1 MEFNVLGPV
10 RVTHEGA
17 PVALGGPQQQTIF
30 CVLLVHAGNVVS
42 ADRLIDEAWGETP
55 PDSARRTLQS
65 SVARLRKAL
74 NVDAEILRGRVPG
87 YVLEVEPSVIDSLVF
102 VTSVEDAAAVA
113 SSDPVAAS
121 EMLSSALGMWHG
133 RPFAGLA
140 ENAPSLYAE
149 TVRLEELRVTAVE
162 QRIECDLATGKHR
175 ELIPELEYLTNE
187 FPLRERFWHQLMT
200 ALYRSGRQSDA
211 LRSYQKARHILAVE
225 LGIEPGK
232 ELQQLEEGILLHE
245 PQLAT
250 DRDTQPP
257 PPPSQPPQPGRT
269 VRGYELREL
278 VRDRPNE
285 KVYRAYQPAM
295 GREVAV
301 TVIDPV
307 IAGEPDFIRTFDEAV
322 RRIARLEH
330 PHIVPVYDFWR
341 DPAGGFIVSRWVP
354 GLSLRAALERGPW
367 RWDPTAA
374 TIQQVGDAL
383 TSAHRKGIA
392 HGHLTAADV
401 VIDDES
407 NSHVTGFELS
417 LVSGGQA
424 ASDAGPAVRRADT
437 KALGVLLVE
446 ALTGTT
452 WEADRTGRDAW
463 VEAQLSQLP
472 QAVPPAVDELIR
484 RAACDVDD
492 AFQTPEEL
500 LIAIA
505 AAGPDRSATVGR
517 ADEAIENPYK
527 GLRPFQE
534 ADAQDFFGREAL
546 VDQLVAALAGPAS
559 TRFVAVV
566 GPSGCGKSSV
576 VRAGLIPAVRTDA
589 VRGTA
594 GWFVATM
601 VPGKYPFE
609 ELEAALLRIAGDPQP
624 GLGDLLTSDATGL
637 RRALKRLLPSG
648 DGELVLVVD
657 QMEELF
663 TMTDEATRSLFIDS
677 VVNAVTDPRSQIRVV
692 ATLRADFFDRPLQ
705 HPELGSLVDE
715 GLVNVIPLNPT
726 ELQQAITGPAN
737 RIGVDVDSDLV
748 GRMIADVAERPGALP
763 LLQYVLTELFDA
775 REAHRMTLDAYEA
788 IGGINGALGGR
799 AEEVFASLTH
809 PAREATRQLFLRLV
823 TIDEAAQETRN
834 RVSRRSLSAIADGAA
849 MSRAIDAFAA
859 ARLVA
864 FDADPVSGLPTVQV
878 AHEAIF
884 RAWPRLEEWID
895 ATRGARHSQRRL
907 GTAVTDWVEHDR
919 DADYLASGRRL
930 AEFQSLDA
938 DGQLALIPI
947 EREYVAASRHRDDA
961 ARRTRSRRRR
971 AVTVT
976 LLVAFIIAGTFAI
989 FAVVQRQNAEADA
1002 RTALARELA
1011 AASVAALD
1019 FDPELSTLL
1028 ALEAA
1033 EVTSTTDGVV
1043 LIQAEEALRLA
1054 VLENRL
1060 IRTIPNA
1067 TVGAFDHD
1075 GTHYAAGD
1083 GVGEVRLWD
1092 LSTGAVEQLPEPHRG
1107 EVTALAF
1114 GPDEHLVISA
1124 GFATTVTTVKVWD
1137 TSTGTVRTLRGHLGP
1152 VLDVA
1157 VSADG
1162 QRLATTGVDGTAR
1175 VWDLASD
1182 AAEELM
1188 IEPDATAAVAFDP
1201 LRPRLAVIDP
1211 FNPEVRLV
1219 DDETGE
1225 TVGTLPHRFLVTD
1238 LEFFPDGS
1246 LLATAMEDG
1255 IVTIWDSQT
1264 LTVVLSYGA
1273 RSLDLAVGRQ
1283 GDQLATA
1290 GEDGV
1295 VKVWGATSGVETLS
1309 LAGHRGQVTSLS
1321 FDAAGTRLASAG
1333 VDGTARIWDISYE
1346 GNREAANLV
1355 GIADPTRVEFSSDS
1369 RFLAASGT
1377 DDTNAPKAMIW
1388 DTGTWTLLHD
1398 LPGTVAV
1405 AVSPDG
1411 SRFATI
1417 DEHRLVTVRDM
1428 NGDVLIEPMQEG
1440 TPAVPDLVTAVAFTP
1455 DGALL
1460 ITGDAVGSVQLWEAD
1475 LSRLVVTM
1483 AGSHAGAVAGFET
1496 DATGRYL
1503 LSYGDAVGES
1513 ALVWDIDNARE
1524 VSAPEPPGLGLTA
1537 AALSSDGTVVL
1548 TGGRDGATRAW
1559 NAMTAEALDAPLL
1572 VGSGTVRGIAY
1583 SADGQRI
1590 ATASDDGTVRLWDAN
1605 TGELLI
1611 RWPAHGGGATD
1622 VSFSDDGHFLVS
1634 SGDDG
1639 TIRVYL
1645 AEVDDLVDL
1654 ARSRATRTLTDD
1666 ECRRFLHVE
1675 VCPSDT

>member
-17 PVALGGPQQQTIF
+17 PVALGGPQQQTIL
-30 CVLLVHAGNVVS
+30 CVLLVHAGTVVS
-42 ADRLIDEAWGETP
+42 ADRLIDEAWGEAP
-55 PDSARRTLQS
+55 PASARRTLQS

-74 NVDAEILRGRVPG
+74 NVDAEILGGRVPG
-87 YVLEVEPSVIDSLVF
+87 YVLEVEPSVVDSLVF
-102 VTSVEDAAAVA
+102 VTTVENAATLA
-113 SSDPVAAS
+113 SQDPATAS
-121 EMLSSALGMWHG
+121 EMLSNALGMWHG
-133 RPFAGLA
+133 RPFDGLA

-149 TVRLEELRVTAVE
+149 AVRLGELRVTAVE
-162 QRIECDLATGKHR
+162 QRIECDLGTGKHR

-200 ALYRSGRQSDA
+200 AFYRSGRQSDA

-225 LGIEPGK
+225 LGIEPAK

-245 PQLAT
+245 AQLAT
-250 DRDTQPP
+250 DADAQPAP
-257 PPPSQPPQPGRT
+257 PTSEPPQPGRT

-278 VRDRPNE
+278 VRDRPN
-285 KVYRAYQPAM
+285 VTVFRAYEPTM

-301 TVIDPV
+301 TVIDPE
-307 IAGEPDFIRTFDEAV
+307 IASEPDFIRTFDETV

-341 DPAGGFIVSRWVP
+341 DPGGAFIVSRWVP

-367 RWDPTAA
+367 RWDA
-374 TIQQVGDAL
+374 TMAMIQQLGDAL

-407 NSHVTGFELS
+407 NSHLTGFELS
-417 LVSGGQA
+417 LVSNGQA
-424 ASDAGPAVRRADT
+424 ASDFGPAARRADT

-446 ALTGTT
+446 VLTGTT
-452 WEADRTGRDAW
+452 CEADRPNSDAW
-463 VEAQLSQLP
+463 VEAQLLQLP
-472 QAVPPAVDELIR
+472 RAIPPAVDELIR

-492 AFQTPEEL
+492 AFQTPDEL

-505 AAGPDRSATVGR
+505 ATEPGRNATFAR
-517 ADEAIENPYK
+517 ADVAIENPYK

-546 VDQLVAALAGPAS
+546 VDQLVAALVGPTS

-589 VRGTA
+589 VQGTA

-624 GLGDLLTSDATGL
+624 GLGNLLTSDATGL
-637 RRALKRLLPSG
+637 RRALKQLMPPG
-648 DGELVLVVD
+648 EGELVLVVD
-657 QMEELF
+657 QLEELF
-663 TMTDEATRSLFIDS
+663 TMTDQATRSLLIDS
-677 VVNAVTDPRSQIRVV
+677 VVNAVTDPRSRLRVV
-692 ATLRADFFDRPLQ
+692 ATLRADFFDRPLH
-705 HPELGSLVDE
+705 HPELGRMVDE

-726 ELQQAITGPAN
+726 ELQQAITRPAN

-775 REAHRMTLDAYEA
+775 RDARRMTLDAYEA

-799 AEEVFASLTH
+799 AEEVFVSLTQ
-809 PAREATRQLFLRLV
+809 PAREAARQLFLRLV

-834 RVSRRSLSAIADGAA
+834 RVSRRSLSTIADGAA
-849 MSRAIDAFAA
+849 MSRAIDAFAG

-878 AHEAIF
+878 AHEAMF

-895 ATRGARHSQRRL
+895 ATRSARHAQRRL
-907 GTAVTDWVEHDR
+907 GTAVTDWIEHDR

-930 AEFQSLDA
+930 AEFESLDA
-938 DGQLALIPI
+938 DGQLALIPL

-976 LLVAFIIAGTFAI
+976 LLAAFVIAGTLAI
-989 FAVVQRQNAEADA
+989 IAVMQRRNAEAEA
-1002 RTALARELA
+1002 RIALARELA

-1019 FDPELSTLL
+1019 LDPELSILL

-1033 EVTSTTDGVV
+1033 DVTSAADGVV
-1043 LIQAEEALRLA
+1043 LVRAEEALRLA
-1054 VLENRL
+1054 VFENRL
-1060 IRTIPNA
+1060 LRTIPNA
-1067 TVGAFDHD
+1067 RVGAFDPD

-1083 GVGEVRLWD
+1083 GAGDVRLWD

-1107 EVTALAF
+1107 QVTTLAF
-1114 GPDEHLVISA
+1114 SLDGHLVISG
-1124 GFATTVTTVKVWD
+1124 GFDNAVKVWD
-1137 TSTGTVRTLRGHLGP
+1137 TSTGTVRTLRRHLRP
-1152 VLDVA
+1152 VSDVA
-1157 VSADG
+1157 ISPDG
-1162 QRLATTGVDGTAR
+1162 QRLATTSDDGTAR
-1175 VWDLASD
+1175 VWDLAGD
-1182 AAEELM
+1182 ADQELL
-1188 IEPDATAAVAFDP
+1188 IEPNATAAVAFDP
-1201 LRPRLAVIDP
+1201 MRPRLAVIDP
-1211 FNPEVRLV
+1211 VNPEARLV
-1219 DDETGE
+1219 DAESGD
-1225 TVGTLPHRFLVTD
+1225 TVGRLPHRFPVTG
-1238 LEFFPDGS
+1238 LEFLPDGS

-1255 IVTIWDSQT
+1255 TVTIWDSQA
-1264 LTVVLSYGA
+1264 LTVVRSYGA
-1273 RSLDLAVGRQ
+1273 GGLNLAVNRQ
-1283 GDQLATA
+1283 GDLLATA
-1290 GEDGV
+1290 GDDGV
-1295 VKVWGATSGVETLS
+1295 VRVWNTASGTETLR

-1333 VDGTARIWDISYE
+1333 VDGTARIWDISHD
-1346 GNREAANLV
+1346 GNREAVSLV
-1355 GIADPTRVEFSSDS
+1355 GIADPARVEFSSDS
-1369 RFLAASGT
+1369 RFLAAAGN
-1377 DDTNAPKAMIW
+1377 DDANAPEAMIW

-1398 LPGTVAV
+1398 FPGTVAV
-1405 AVSPDG
+1405 AMSPDG

-1417 DEHRLVTVRDM
+1417 DERRLVTVRDM
-1428 NGDVLIEPMQEG
+1428 SGDVLIEPMQERI
-1440 TPAVPDLVTAVAFTP
+1440 PAAPDLVTAVAFAP
-1455 DGALL
+1455 NGALM
-1460 ITGDAVGSVQLWEAD
+1460 ITGDAVGSVQVWEAD
-1475 LSRLVVTM
+1475 LSRLVATM
-1483 AGSHAGAVAGFET
+1483 PGSHAGAVVGFET

-1503 LSYGDAVGES
+1503 LSYGES
-1513 ALVWDIDNARE
+1513 ALVWDIANARE
-1524 VSAPEPPGLGLTA
+1524 VSAPMPPGGLTA

-1559 NAMTAEALDAPLL
+1559 NAMTAEALDTPFL
-1572 VGSGTVRGIAY
+1572 VGAGTVRGIAY
-1583 SADGQRI
+1583 SPDGQRI
-1590 ATASDDGTVRLWDAN
+1590 ATASDDGTIRLWDAN

-1611 RWPAHGGGATD
+1611 RWPAHGAGATD
-1622 VSFSDDGHFLVS
+1622 VSFSGDGRFLVS
-1634 SGDDG
+1634 SGNDG

-1645 AEVDDLVDL
+1645 AQTDDLVDL
-1654 ARSRATRTLTDD
+1654 ARSRVTRTLTDD

-1675 VCPSDT
+1675 ACPSDT